1 MGFIMKDY
9 DKDDKIQIRLSKEQK
24 EVIVRLS
31 EELEETYTDTII
43 KSVDLRNKLL
53 QYIIENELDDENQ
66 EQFKDIVL
74 IIVKNLK
81 ICNNQ

>member
-1 MGFIMKDY
+1 MKDY

-24 EVIVRLS
+24 EIIVSLS

>member
-1 MGFIMKDY
+1 MKDY

-24 EVIVRLS
+24 EVIVSLS

>member
-1 MGFIMKDY
+1 MKDY

-24 EVIVRLS
+24 EVIVSLS

-81 ICNNQ
+81 ICNNQQ

>member
-1 MGFIMKDY
+1 MKDY

-24 EVIVRLS
+24 EVIVSLS
-31 EELEETYTDTII
+31 DELEETYTDTII

>member
-1 MGFIMKDY
+1 MKDY
-9 DKDDKIQIRLSKEQK
+9 DKDSKIQIRLSKEQK
-24 EVIVRLS
+24 ETIVSLS

-53 QYIIENELDDENQ
+53 QYIIENELDDENT

-81 ICNNQ
+81 ICNHQ